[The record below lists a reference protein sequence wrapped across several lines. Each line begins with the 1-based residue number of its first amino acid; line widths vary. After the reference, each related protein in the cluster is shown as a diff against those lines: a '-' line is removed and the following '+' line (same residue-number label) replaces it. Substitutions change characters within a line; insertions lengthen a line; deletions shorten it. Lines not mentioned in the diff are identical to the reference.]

1 MNVEVAANKR
11 FLDTSATQSA
21 RDWDELLVSQV
32 DLSIANEL
40 GMLLSL
46 DKWNRSEAVI
56 DAGCGNGYYLA
67 ALRSFFPEKRFLG
80 VDISPELIAAASHRH
95 PEIEFQQADFFALQ
109 AEPADVLMMRFIVQH
124 LGDFRS
130 ILRQASRVLRPD
142 GALIIV
148 EADLARSLVR
158 PLPTA
163 FHGMLETYAAV
174 STNDGGL
181 KTRLLSDPEG
191 LVADSGEPWRLAEIR
206 DSATAM
212 VGPFVGGNLATVFGK
227 WVDLA
232 ERSAMFAFD
241 FEAVRTELQE
251 WSTLPAS
258 FVNLVTRM
266 FVFEQIR
273 PT

>member
-46 DKWNRSEAVI
+46 DTWEHGESVI
-56 DAGCGNGYYLA
+56 DAGCGNGYYLST
-67 ALRSFFPEKRFLG
+67 LRDFFPEKRLLG
-80 VDISPELIAAASHRH
+80 VDISPELIATASHRH
-95 PEIEFQQADFFALQ
+95 PEIEFQQADFFALRTD
-109 AEPADVLMMRFIVQH
+109 PADVLMMRFLVQH

-163 FHGMLETYAAV
+163 FYRMLETYGAV
-174 STNDGGL
+174 SANDGGL
-181 KTRLLSDPEG
+181 KARLLGDPER
-191 LVADSGEPWRLAEIR
+191 LVADSDEPWRLAEIR
-206 DSATAM
+206 ESATAM
-212 VGPFVGGNLATVFGK
+212 VGPFAGGNLVTVFGK

-241 FEAVRTELQE
+241 FEAVRAELRE
-251 WSTLPAS
+251 WSVLPAS

>member
-46 DKWNRSEAVI
+46 DNWNQGEGVI

-67 ALRSFFPEKRFLG
+67 ALRAFFPDKRFFGLD
-80 VDISPELIAAASHRH
+80 VSPELIATASQRY
-95 PEIEFQQADFFALQ
+95 PEIEFKQADFFALQ
-109 AEPADVLMMRFIVQH
+109 TEPADVLMMRFLVQH

-130 ILRQASRVLRPD
+130 ILRQASRVIRQD
-142 GALIIV
+142 GTLIIV

-158 PLPTA
+158 PLPAA
-163 FHGMLETYAAV
+163 FYEMLETYEAV
-174 STNDGGL
+174 STKDGGL
-181 KTRLLSDPEG
+181 KARLLRDPEG

-206 DSATAM
+206 EGATAM
-212 VGPFVGGNLATVFGK
+212 VGPFAGGNLETVFGK
-227 WVDLA
+227 WVGLA

-241 FEAVRTELQE
+241 FDAVRTELRE
-251 WSTLPAS
+251 WADLPVS
-258 FVNLVTRM
+258 LVNLVTRM